1 MAKLNKHTLYL
12 TEGTASKYNGK
23 EKVKVTEIP
32 LMDACDCT
40 IDCCNGMLILRNY
53 DSVTGDST
61 PIAMY
66 FVDGAPVY
74 STVAA
79 AKAAIKAFKN
89 NPIIAPETVIITNC
103 PTTDLEVGTTVD
115 LGVTILPTNAQQTG
129 TWSSA
134 DGGIA
139 SVNPSTGV
147 VTGQDEGEV
156 TITFTTTNGEKTATC
171 TINVIAP

>member
-53 DSVTGDST
+53 DSVTGDSV

-79 AKAAIKAFKN
+79 AKAAIKAFKE
-89 NPIIAPETVIITNC
+89 NPLIAPSTVTITNC
-103 PTTDLEVGTTVD
+103 PTSTIDISDTVD
-115 LGVTILPTNAQQTG
+115 LGVVILPLSAQQTG
-129 TWSSA
+129 TWSSSA
-134 DGGIA
+134 PLIA
-139 SVNPSTGV
+139 TVNSSTGL
-147 VTGQDEGEV
+147 VTGVDVGAAV
-156 TITFTTTNGEKTATC
+156 ITFTTTNGEKTATC
-171 TINVIAP
+171 TINVV